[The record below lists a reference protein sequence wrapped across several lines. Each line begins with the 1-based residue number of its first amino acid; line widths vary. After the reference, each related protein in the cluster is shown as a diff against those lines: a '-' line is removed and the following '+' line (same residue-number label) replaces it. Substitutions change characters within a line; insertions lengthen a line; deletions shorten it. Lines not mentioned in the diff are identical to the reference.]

1 MSKKVKKVS
10 EKVVKSKVVKKKAA
24 KPAPK
29 KPTLAVVGATGAVG
43 TVMLSILSERKD
55 VWGEIRLIASAR
67 SAGKKLMCRGEEL
80 TVVALSPEAFDG
92 IDVAMFDVP
101 DEVSAE
107 WAPIAAARGAIV
119 VDNSGAFRMDPKVPL
134 VVPEVNPKDIKK
146 RPKGIISNPNCTTLS
161 MIVAMGAL
169 NKKFGLKELVVASY
183 QAASGAGQ
191 SGIDTLREQIS
202 AVAGKNLGEATG
214 DVRTVVTKNDVF
226 PAPLALNVVP
236 WAGSLKEGGYSSEE
250 IKVRNES
257 RKILG
262 IPKLKVSATCVR
274 VPVLTTHSLAVHATF
289 KSEISRK
296 AAQRVLE
303 KAAGVILLDDPE
315 NKKFPTPNDA
325 VGTDVTWVGRVRQSL
340 DDKKSID
347 LFLCGDNLRKGAA
360 LNTAQIAEL
369 LAVELTK

>member
-1 MSKKVKKVS
+1 MSKKVKKV
-10 EKVVKSKVVKKKAA
+10 A
-24 KPAPK
+24 K
-29 KPTLAVVGATGAVG
+29 KPSLAVVGATGAVG

-67 SAGKKLMCRGEEL
+67 SAGKKLVCRGEEL

-169 NKKFGLKELVVASY
+169 NKKFGLKELVVSSY

-191 SGIDTLREQIS
+191 PGIDALREQIS
-202 AVAGKNLGEATG
+202 AVAGTNAGEATG
-214 DVRTVVTKNDVF
+214 DVRKFVKDSGPF

-236 WAGSLKEGGYSSEE
+236 WAGSLKEAGYSSEE
-250 IKVRNES
+250 LKVRNES

-262 IPKLKVSATCVR
+262 MPKLKVSATCVR
-274 VPVLTTHSLAVHATF
+274 VPVLTTHSLTVHATF
-289 KSEISRK
+289 KTEVSRK

-303 KAAGVILLDDPE
+303 KAVGVILLDDPE
-315 NKKFPTPNDA
+315 NKKFPTPNDV
-325 VGTDVTWVGRVRQSL
+325 VGTDETWVGRVRQSL
-340 DDKKSID
+340 DDKKSVD